1 MRMNAAGVRRLRIVI
16 FAAFLAGLGGARPGV
31 AADAVE
37 AFYKGKTM
45 RS

>member
-1 MRMNAAGVRRLRIVI
+1 MRMNAAGVRRLSVVMV
-16 FAAFLAGLGGARPGV
+16 AALLAGLGGARPGV